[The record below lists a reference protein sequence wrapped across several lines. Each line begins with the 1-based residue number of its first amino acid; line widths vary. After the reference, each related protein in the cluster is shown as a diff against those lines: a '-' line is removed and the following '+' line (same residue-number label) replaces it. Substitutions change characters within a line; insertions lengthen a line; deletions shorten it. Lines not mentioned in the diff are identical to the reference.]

1 MQSNALAYAAPL
13 GRLLLCLIFVMS
25 AMGKLTD
32 WAPPAQMIADKG
44 LPAPDALLAIAVA
57 LELIGGISVLIGFQ
71 ARWGAVA
78 LLLFLVPVSLIMHNF
93 WTIEDPG
100 QRMGQMINFMKNVSI
115 AGGLVFVLAM
125 GPGPF
130 SVDNLLGRKR
140 TPLQPLRPAN
150 PI

>member
-1 MQSNALAYAAPL
+1 MQSNALAYVAPL

-32 WAPPAQMIADKG
+32 WGPPAQMIADKG

-130 SVDNLLGRKR
+130 SVDNLLSRKR
-140 TPLQPLRPAN
+140 TPLQTLRPAN